1 MSQPASRQAKRASIA
16 CSAATQFPGA
26 PSRRRRI
33 LLDVHRRLVA
43 TAALVFGALLAFI
56 GLMLFLN
63 MLSLR
68 DLVLETHLHPA
79 IAVVF
84 DTRDEMSHRRAQA
97 LEFLTGLA
105 GLIVL
110 LVAAKWLGSTRNN
123 S

>member
-1 MSQPASRQAKRASIA
+1 MHGR
-16 CSAATQFPGA
+16 
-26 PSRRRRI
+26 
-33 LLDVHRRLVA
+33 VVA
-43 TAALVFGALLAFI
+43 TAALVLGAFLALI

-68 DLVLETHLHPA
+68 DLVLETHLNPA
-79 IAVVF
+79 IALVF

-105 GLIVL
+105 GLVVL
-110 LVAAKWLGSTRNN
+110 LVAAKWLGTTRGN